1 MIPTIMKHLKY
12 LFTRPEIITA
22 IVTVLETCILY
33 IPNLLFGKKKKYS
46 NKKGQEYIPGESTPE
61 IPSTQDDTKIKKQ
74 KRKSK
79 YPQYIEGT
87 EPIIVEAPRK
97 KITKKAKTK

>member
-1 MIPTIMKHLKY
+1 MFAVILKHLKY
-12 LFTRPEIITA
+12 LFARPEIITA
-22 IVTVLETCILY
+22 IVAVIESCILY

-46 NKKGQEYIPGESTPE
+46 NKKGEEYIPGESLPE
-61 IPSTQDDTKIKKQ
+61 DPTEQDDTKIKKQ

-87 EPIIVEAPRK
+87 EPIVVEAPRK
-97 KITKKAKTK
+97 RITRKAKSK